1 MVAMDPCSL
10 SKENLMVPYPLPTL
24 CFYLPC
30 LLLFMLAIVYVERKM
45 AAFIQGRLG
54 PREVG
59 YKGILQSIA
68 DLLKLLQKEVI
79 LPQQAHPL
87 LFILAPAWIFVAVM
101 LGFTVLPVH
110 SSWLGAPSCTGVLF
124 LLGILSLKVMGVLL
138 AGYASNNKFARLG
151 SLRALTQYLSYEI
164 PLGLSV
170 LCVIVVTH
178 TFSLGEIAS
187 QQGLPIYQIDGVT
200 GIHSYLLGIKGCD
213 VTSYGGL
220 LTWNICRM
228 PPLVIAYGIFLLSTL
243 AMSQVAPFDL
253 AEAESELVAGYHVEY
268 GGIYFAWMML
278 GEYALLFLM
287 NVLGVSLFLGGWNTP
302 LPNVGCLQAAVYT
315 NGYPST
321 WSGIIW
327 SLLWLFGKALVIT
340 LCQLWLKWTMP
351 RLRIDQLVK
360 LCWLFLVP
368 LGLVTLL
375 LTIWWQWLLL

>member
-1 MVAMDPCSL
+1 MVTHPPA
-10 SKENLMVPYPLPTL
+10 KENITVSYHLPTL

-30 LLLFMLAIVYVERKM
+30 VLLFMLLIVYVERKM

-59 YKGILQSIA
+59 YRGVLQSIA
-68 DLLKLLQKEVI
+68 DLLKLLQKEI
-79 LPQQAHPL
+79 IIPQQAHAT
-87 LFILAPAWIFVAVM
+87 LFVLAPAWIFVAVM

-110 SSWLGAPSCTGVLF
+110 SSWLGAPSCTGVLL

-151 SLRALTQYLSYEI
+151 ALRSIAQYLSYEI

-178 TFSLGEIAS
+178 TFNLGEIAS
-187 QQGLPIYQIDGVT
+187 QQGLPVYQIDGIT
-200 GIHSYLLGIKGCD
+200 GIHSYLLGIKGCE
-213 VTSYGGL
+213 VTSYGGF

-228 PPLVIAYGIFLLSTL
+228 PTLMIAYVIFLISTL

-253 AEAESELVAGYHVEY
+253 AEAESELLAGYHVEY

-287 NVLGVSLFLGGWNTP
+287 NLLGVILFLGGWNTP

-315 NGYPST
+315 NGYPAT
-321 WSGIIW
+321 WGGIIW
-327 SLLWLFGKALVIT
+327 SCLWLFGKALVIT

-351 RLRIDQLVK
+351 RLRIDQLMK
-360 LCWLFLVP
+360 LCWLYLLP
-368 LGLVTLL
+368 LGLLTLL